1 MNTKTWTAEAVESA
15 VIQGN
20 PNLEMVLGNYF
31 KAFIVRLGE
40 YDINLQGVNST
51 EFLNEKVLEGI
62 GKLEE
67 MRKEFVS
74 VVEMFAPSN
83 NPILSRY
90 LPSFFEDLLVFYEE
104 RGVNLYTGTGADVL
118 RNDHYRFFNQ
128 FLYIS
133 LTSLLLENRCFEALS
148 ALLHAKYKIYDKS
161 YGTLRDVNFI
171 RFRAYNYTLNQ
182 FLNKTTPKRVSVTAD
197 YIRNFSSS
205 TDFDKFVRADIL
217 LYYMSLWNHV
227 DSIFDSAWFP
237 ELSVYN
243 RDMQIL
249 PHMVSKKY
257 FEKAKVLFSV
267 NTVAEYKK
275 LLETTTDKLDRQGL
289 YRVPQLQ
296 AGLLHDTVGSEE

>member
-1 MNTKTWTAEAVESA
+1 MHSTPWTSDAVVNA
-15 VIQGN
+15 VLN
-20 PNLEMVLGNYF
+20 DSSNLEIVLSNYF
-31 KAFIVRLGE
+31 KAFIERLGE
-40 YDINLQGVNST
+40 YDINLQGVNTT
-51 EFLNEKVLEGI
+51 ELLTKKVLDGI
-62 GKLEE
+62 EKLEV
-67 MRKEFVS
+67 MRKEFIS
-74 VVEMFAPSN
+74 VVEIFAPSN

-90 LPSFFEDLLVFYEE
+90 LPVFFEDLLVSYEE
-104 RGVNLYTGTGADVL
+104 RGVNLYTGTSADVL

-128 FLYIS
+128 HLFIS
-133 LTSLLLENRCFEALS
+133 LTSLLLENRCFETLS
-148 ALLHAKYKIYDKS
+148 VLLHAKYKVYDKL
-161 YGTLRDVNFI
+161 YGKLRDVNFI

-243 RDMQIL
+243 RDIQIL

-257 FEKAKVLFSV
+257 FEKSKVLFDV
-267 NTVAEYKK
+267 NTVADYKK

-296 AGLLHDTVGSEE
+296 AGLLYDTVGSEE

>member
-1 MNTKTWTAEAVESA
+1 MHSTPWTSDAVVNA
-15 VIQGN
+15 VLN
-20 PNLEMVLGNYF
+20 DSSNLEIVLSNYF
-31 KAFIVRLGE
+31 KAFIERLGE
-40 YDINLQGVNST
+40 YDINLQGVNTT
-51 EFLNEKVLEGI
+51 ELLTKKVLDGI
-62 GKLEE
+62 EKLEV
-67 MRKEFVS
+67 MRKEFIS
-74 VVEMFAPSN
+74 VVEIFAPSN

-90 LPSFFEDLLVFYEE
+90 LPVFFEDLLVSYEE
-104 RGVNLYTGTGADVL
+104 RGVNLYTGTSADVL

-128 FLYIS
+128 HLFIS
-133 LTSLLLENRCFEALS
+133 LTSLLLENRCFETLS
-148 ALLHAKYKIYDKS
+148 VLLHAKYKVYDKL
-161 YGTLRDVNFI
+161 YGKLRDVNFI

-237 ELSVYN
+237 ELSVFN
-243 RDMQIL
+243 RDIQIL

-257 FEKAKVLFSV
+257 FEKAKVLFDV
-267 NTVAEYKK
+267 NTVADYKK

-296 AGLLHDTVGSEE
+296 AGLLYDTVGSEE

>member
-1 MNTKTWTAEAVESA
+1 MHSTPWTSDAVVNA
-15 VIQGN
+15 VLN
-20 PNLEMVLGNYF
+20 DSSNLEIVLSNYF
-31 KAFIVRLGE
+31 KAFIERLGE
-40 YDINLQGVNST
+40 YDINLQGVNTT
-51 EFLNEKVLEGI
+51 ELLTKKVLEGI
-62 GKLEE
+62 EKLEV
-67 MRKEFVS
+67 MRKEFIS
-74 VVEMFAPSN
+74 VVEIFAPSN

-90 LPSFFEDLLVFYEE
+90 LPAFFEDLLVSYEE
-104 RGVNLYTGTGADVL
+104 MGVNLYTGTSADVL

-128 FLYIS
+128 HLFIS
-133 LTSLLLENRCFEALS
+133 LTSLLLENRCFETLS

-161 YGTLRDVNFI
+161 YGMLRDVNFI

-249 PHMVSKKY
+249 PLLVSKKY
-257 FEKAKVLFSV
+257 FEKAKVLFSI

-275 LLETTTDKLDRQGL
+275 LLETTIDKLNRQGL

-296 AGLLHDTVGSEE
+296 AGLLHDTVGSVE

>member
-1 MNTKTWTAEAVESA
+1 MHSTPWTSDAVVNA
-15 VIQGN
+15 VLN
-20 PNLEMVLGNYF
+20 DSSNLEIVLSNYF
-31 KAFIVRLGE
+31 KAFIERLGE
-40 YDINLQGVNST
+40 YDINLQGVNTT
-51 EFLNEKVLEGI
+51 ELLTKKVLDGI
-62 GKLEE
+62 EKLEV
-67 MRKEFVS
+67 MRKEFIS
-74 VVEMFAPSN
+74 VVEIFAPSN

-90 LPSFFEDLLVFYEE
+90 LPVFFEDLLVSYEE
-104 RGVNLYTGTGADVL
+104 RGVNLYTGTSADVL

-128 FLYIS
+128 HLFIS
-133 LTSLLLENRCFEALS
+133 LTSLLLENRCFETLS
-148 ALLHAKYKIYDKS
+148 VLLHAKYKVYDKL
-161 YGTLRDVNFI
+161 YGKLRDVNFI

-257 FEKAKVLFSV
+257 FEKSKVLFSV

-296 AGLLHDTVGSEE
+296 AGLLYDTVGSEE

>member
-1 MNTKTWTAEAVESA
+1 MHSTPWTSDAVVNA
-15 VIQGN
+15 VLN
-20 PNLEMVLGNYF
+20 DSSNLEIVLSNYF
-31 KAFIVRLGE
+31 KAFIERLGE
-40 YDINLQGVNST
+40 YDINLQGVNTT
-51 EFLNEKVLEGI
+51 ELLTKKVLDGI
-62 GKLEE
+62 EKLEV
-67 MRKEFVS
+67 MRKDFIS
-74 VVEMFAPSN
+74 VVEIFAPSN

-90 LPSFFEDLLVFYEE
+90 LPVFFEDLLVSYEE
-104 RGVNLYTGTGADVL
+104 RGVNLYTGTSADVL

-128 FLYIS
+128 HLFIS
-133 LTSLLLENRCFEALS
+133 LTSLLLENRCFETLS
-148 ALLHAKYKIYDKS
+148 VLLHAKYKVYDKL
-161 YGTLRDVNFI
+161 YGKLRDVNFI

-243 RDMQIL
+243 RDIQIL

-257 FEKAKVLFSV
+257 FEKSKVLFDV
-267 NTVAEYKK
+267 NTVADYKK

-296 AGLLHDTVGSEE
+296 AGLLYDTVGSEE